1 MEGLK
6 ITCFEVLGR
15 ESQNLHTLLNLKS
28 ITSSPVPSYR
38 SFPFQFKVL
47 YICCINCMK
56 AHWVMIYNCMH
67 QKIKSNYSHH
77 AYANIMSATML

>member
-38 SFPFQFKVL
+38 SFPFQFSIVL
-47 YICCINCMK
+47 YIWCIKCMK
-56 AHWVMIYNCMH
+56 VHWVMIYMYNCMH
-67 QKIKSNYSHH
+67 QKIKSNLVMHMT
-77 AYANIMSATML
+77 IL